1 MFKLRMQEKKKNLG
15 GLDFLLPSKTIET
28 VKEVQENENGQS
40 EINNQKMMNPE
51 SKGNSIMD
59 TN

>member
-1 MFKLRMQEKKKNLG
+1 MQEKKKNLG

-40 EINNQKMMNPE
+40 DINNQKMMNPE